1 MDNKILF
8 GIMTIIFNSIG
19 VPCFMQGRVG
29 KGILRIVLGVVTC
42 GVIGV
47 INDGMTMCG
56 VSEFWQKVIRGLVII
71 LAVVIDQTQRNLEA
85 KMALQARNENK

>member
-29 KGILRIVLGVVTC
+29 TGIWRIVLGVVTC
-42 GVIGV
+42 GIIGI
-47 INDGMTMCG
+47 INEIMG
-56 VSEFWQKVIRGLVII
+56 II
-71 LAVVIDQTQRNLEA
+71 LGIQIL
-85 KMALQARNENK
+85 KMSDEEYQEKKYTISSGIPM